1 MNDTH
6 RFTTLIAIIMATLIL
21 LSAKTFFIIKKIKMC
36 DKSSVFLEKTC
47 VSKIPSL
54 VLTITRL
61 GINVMRLYPVFISAI
76 FAVFSVIL
84 STDSRLL
91 SSAIAA

>member
-1 MNDTH
+1 
-6 RFTTLIAIIMATLIL
+6 
-21 LSAKTFFIIKKIKMC
+21 MC
-36 DKSSVFLEKTC
+36 DKSSAKKKKTC